1 MALDCN
7 VDMDFKLVS
16 SSCLGAAVAV
26 ITFLSWFPIV
36 LCIQDY
42 AKELAYLKEK
52 VDAGADFLVT
62 QVRALIWLWSAR
74 GVPLNCMHSLYAQMF
89 FDVPLYFKF
98 VSDCR
103 AIGITAPI
111 VPGIMLIQSFA
122 GFKRMTA
129 FCKSRVPAD
138 LLARLEAVKVRACVW
153 LPLLRS

>member
-1 MALDCN
+1 M
-7 VDMDFKLVS
+7 
-16 SSCLGAAVAV
+16 
-26 ITFLSWFPIV
+26 W
-36 LCIQDY
+36 
-42 AKELAYLKEK
+42 
-52 VDAGADFLVT
+52 
-62 QVRALIWLWSAR
+62 
-74 GVPLNCMHSLYAQMF
+74 NCTRSVHSQMF

-138 LLARLEAVKVRACVW
+138 LLARLEAVKVRA
-153 LPLLRS
+153 